1 MDMKTINRMT
11 EADLDPVQRCINA
24 LKLWDDM
31 LTRAKAAGGE
41 WLLGGLEGYEMRK
54 LSYVDLALFWKIRT
68 LMPMLEEIGFDALV
82 DFVKRLSAQEGIARL
97 FSSGRLMPAIA
108 QPGYV
113 F

>member
-1 MDMKTINRMT
+1 MTHEMLLAEAKLDDIDKIAGSGKKSTDAMDMKTINRMT

-68 LMPMLEEIGFDALV
+68 HMPMLEEIGFDALV
-82 DFVKRLSAQEGIARL
+82 
-97 FSSGRLMPAIA
+97 
-108 QPGYV
+108 
-113 F
+113 